1 MLPAVSNRLTRPE
14 PIQYHELLVEHCDT
28 LLHSARLAEGGEFL
42 WHTTEPDFEDH
53 APSAKEVQ
61 ARQRIGNDL
70 PAATRQRAD
79 GEPQLQKRGGARNRG
94 QDNTWI
100 PRRHARTKPR

>member
-14 PIQYHELLVEHCDT
+14 PIQYHELLVEHCGT

-42 WHTTEPDFEDH
+42 RHTSEPDFEDH

-61 ARQRIGNDL
+61 ARQRVGNDMRRRRASGVTAS
-70 PAATRQRAD
+70 PSFRSVVEVATAD
-79 GEPQLQKRGGARNRG
+79 KITHGSPEGTP
-94 QDNTWI
+94 
-100 PRRHARTKPR
+100 RTK